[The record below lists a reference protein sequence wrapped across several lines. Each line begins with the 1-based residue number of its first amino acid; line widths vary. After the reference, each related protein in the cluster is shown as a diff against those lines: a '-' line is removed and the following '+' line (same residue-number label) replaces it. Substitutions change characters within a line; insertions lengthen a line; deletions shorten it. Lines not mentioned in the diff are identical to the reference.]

1 MEHHFTVNIT
11 DNCTFHQGTEMF
23 FSVQNR
29 ERYQREAEAFGL
41 GVGTAAHG
49 VQTTTQ
55 SAGRQAP
62 LQISSHPLVKPA
74 SKKAGLG
81 MLLT

>member
-11 DNCTFHQGTEMF
+11 DNCTFQQGTEMF